1 MLRSGESGCW
11 PAAWSIACMPEAN
24 KAAVS
29 VTNTKHWQDLDH
41 ATSLCLSVQEFHVRA
56 KGTATQFFIACRAL
70 EDASSVVSLTESAV
84 LILRWLCF
92 CDVMA
97 QRNKILRSELA
108 GFTNRCLQPAQTNTQ
123 FPRFSRVCSAPRAK
137 DWDGLGFGVDPVEG
151 GVGRLKP

>member
-1 MLRSGESGCW
+1 
-11 PAAWSIACMPEAN
+11 MPEAN

-29 VTNTKHWQDLDH
+29 VTNTKHH

-84 LILRWLCF
+84 LILRWLC
-92 CDVMA
+92 
-97 QRNKILRSELA
+97 
-108 GFTNRCLQPAQTNTQ
+108 
-123 FPRFSRVCSAPRAK
+123 SRVCSAPRAK

>member
-1 MLRSGESGCW
+1 
-11 PAAWSIACMPEAN
+11 MPEAN

-56 KGTATQFFIACRAL
+56 KGTATQFFIAFRAL

-84 LILRWLCF
+84 LILRWLCV
-92 CDVMA
+92 CEVMG
-97 QRNKILRSELA
+97 QRDKILRSELA